1 MYLALWHSEIQHNQ
15 ASLASKF
22 ELVMSPAPAAIF
34 TPKILYLY
42 LTLKSIQNPN
52 PLTTIPANQLQHHHH
67 PSLYI
72 VTFLTSSTLNM
83 SNETFKSG
91 HSYVTKLT
99 EENCPIWMQKMRRV
113 LITKKAY
120 NIVTC
125 VEPLSSGNVA
135 ALHAL
140 QDY

>member
-1 MYLALWHSEIQHNQ
+1 
-15 ASLASKF
+15 
-22 ELVMSPAPAAIF
+22 MSPAPAAIF

-83 SNETFKSG
+83 SNKTFKSG
-91 HSYVTKLT
+91 HSYVPKLT

-135 ALHAL
+135 TLRAL
-140 QDY
+140 QDD

>member
-1 MYLALWHSEIQHNQ
+1 
-15 ASLASKF
+15 
-22 ELVMSPAPAAIF
+22 MSPAPAAIF

-91 HSYVTKLT
+91 HSYVPKLT

-135 ALHAL
+135 ALRAL
-140 QDY
+140 QDD